1 MLQFFAALIAAATV
15 SIAFFQWRTAQQKV
29 VIDVF
34 EERYKIYQ
42 QLRTAVSDYLQTLVF
57 HLDAQRSFYEAMSR
71 ARYYF
76 GAEVDS
82 YLTSILRDINTAHL
96 FDRYAERPSAKIDDQ
111 VDRLNR
117 INAFYTEIDKMF
129 VPYMRIDQKMPLWWW
144 SALKLRATALLTRR
158 N

>member
-1 MLQFFAALIAAATV
+1 MLQFFAALIAAGTV

-57 HLDAQRSFYEAMSR
+57 QQDAQRNFFEAMSR

-76 GAEVDS
+76 GAEVDA

-96 FDRYAERPSAKIDDQ
+96 FDRYTERPSAKIDDQ

-117 INAFYTEIDKMF
+117 INAFYIEIDRMF

-144 SALKLRATALLTRR
+144 SALKLRATAFLTRR

>member
-57 HLDAQRSFYEAMSR
+57 QLEARRNFFEAMSR

-144 SALKLRATALLTRR
+144 SALKLRVTALLTRR

>member
-42 QLRTAVSDYLQTLVF
+42 QLRTAVSEYLQTLVF
-57 HLDAQRSFYEAMSR
+57 QLEAQRNFFEAMSR
-71 ARYYF
+71 ARFYF
-76 GAEVDS
+76 GAEVDT
-82 YLTSILRDINTAHL
+82 YLKSIQSDINTAQL
-96 FDRYAERPSAKIDDQ
+96 FDRYAQRPNPNIDEQ
-111 VDRLNR
+111 IDRLNR
-117 INAFYTEIDKMF
+117 LNAFYTEIDRMF
-129 VPYMRIDQKMPLWWW
+129 VPYMRIDQNMPLWWW
-144 SALKLRATALLTRR
+144 SALKLRATAPLSRR